1 NNLIDKYNQDVQQLR
16 TNELNVKIATA
27 PIIALRRTVQTERD
41 QIVQSAQAL
50 VHQTQSELGALQSRI
65 SVLQGKLYVLPQQ
78 DAQRRIATKSYEL
91 TEGIHNYLMEKSYE
105 AQIAVNSDQ
114 VDKSVVDSARPDPP
128 SPIAPDKKVVLG
140 GAFAIGFIIP
150 LLLLM
155 LMDLVND
162 KIGGLDELKRLT
174 AIPILATIPSSKR
187 KRITPDEPK
196 SLLAESFRTARINLQ
211 YLNANAPRQVVGMTS
226 STSGEGKTFCSI
238 NLATVITLSGK
249 RTLLIDADMRRPRVH
264 EYLELPD
271 GPGLSTLLIGECTV
285 EQAIRRSGIQGLDV
299 ITAGPIPPNPLELVE
314 SPRMAELFAKARER
328 YDHIVVDASPMGLV
342 SEFKIIMGHVDVI
355 LYVVRQGHT
364 RRPMLRNVNE
374 LYHDGKL
381 PHANMILNDVKA
393 GEGY

>member
-1 NNLIDKYNQDVQQLR
+1 
-16 TNELNVKIATA
+16 
-27 PIIALRRTVQTERD
+27 
-41 QIVQSAQAL
+41 
-50 VHQTQSELGALQSRI
+50 
-65 SVLQGKLYVLPQQ
+65 
-78 DAQRRIATKSYEL
+78 
-91 TEGIHNYLMEKSYE
+91 
-105 AQIAVNSDQ
+105 
-114 VDKSVVDSARPDPP
+114 
-128 SPIAPDKKVVLG
+128 VVLG

-393 GEGY
+393 GDGYGEGYGYYTK